1 MSQRDKLKEKMK
13 KMNPMF
19 REQLRQEIK
28 NNNKPSTAIQVAK

>member
-1 MSQRDKLKEKMK
+1 MK

-28 NNNKPSTAIQVAK
+28 NNNKPSTVIQVAK